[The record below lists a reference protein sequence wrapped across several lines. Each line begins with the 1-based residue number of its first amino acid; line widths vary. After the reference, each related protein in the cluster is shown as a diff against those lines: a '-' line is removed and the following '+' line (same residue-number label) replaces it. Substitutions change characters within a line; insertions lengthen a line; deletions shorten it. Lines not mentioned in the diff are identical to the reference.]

1 MKLLESTKSKINKDG
16 KGENVFHLEITE
28 VVLVHCNIFNNDY
41 QQYLRFL
48 YTYLYLPNSLI
59 NY

>member
-1 MKLLESTKSKINKDG
+1 MKLLESTESKINKDG

-41 QQYLRFL
+41 RQYSRFL

-59 NY
+59 DY

>member
-1 MKLLESTKSKINKDG
+1 MKLLESTESKINKDG

-28 VVLVHCNIFNNDY
+28 VVLVHCNIFKNDY
-41 QQYLRFL
+41 RQYSRFL

-59 NY
+59 DY

>member
-1 MKLLESTKSKINKDG
+1 MKLLESTESKINKDG

-41 QQYLRFL
+41 QQYSRFL